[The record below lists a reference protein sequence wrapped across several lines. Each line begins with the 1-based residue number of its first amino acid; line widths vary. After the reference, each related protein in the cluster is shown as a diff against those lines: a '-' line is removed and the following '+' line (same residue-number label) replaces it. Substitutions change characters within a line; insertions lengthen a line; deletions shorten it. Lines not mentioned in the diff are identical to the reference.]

1 MGPPGERT
9 RNLAERW
16 GGEVVRREEARGA
29 RLDARGV
36 SGGQLAMPAG
46 HRRAGVVGAS
56 RLHSPPA

>member
-1 MGPPGERT
+1 MGPPGGAHTEPSG
-9 RNLAERW
+9 AVGW
-16 GGEVVRREEARGA
+16 GGGPPGRGA
-29 RLDARGV
+29 GGAAGCRGV